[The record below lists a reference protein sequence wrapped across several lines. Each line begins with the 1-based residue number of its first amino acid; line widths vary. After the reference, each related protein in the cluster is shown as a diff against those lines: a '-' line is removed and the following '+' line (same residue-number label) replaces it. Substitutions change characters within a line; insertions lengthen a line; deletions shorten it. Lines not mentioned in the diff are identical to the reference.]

1 MIIPEVSDV
10 RICILFVGVTLVTMI
25 GAGVQL
31 LRTCIEQ
38 AELNS
43 HERML
48 KTLLRLTPT
57 TDRTGED
64 G

>member
-1 MIIPEVSDV
+1 M
-10 RICILFVGVTLVTMI
+10 TLVTMI
-25 GAGVQL
+25 GVGVQL

-38 AELNS
+38 AELNT

-48 KTLLRLTPT
+48 ETRLRLTPT
-57 TDRTGED
+57 AERTSDD